1 VNRGRHSK
9 IARRWVTTLGLL
21 IVALPAAPPLVAQAP
36 APLITSRDLTL
47 FAGAT
52 LATAVV
58 STLDIRIAHALYD
71 SVFQVNHPGIT
82 SAANRASHATETVFM
97 ITGATVW
104 GIARWRR
111 DEGTADVALHTTEG
125 VAATAMFIQVIR
137 GALGRS
143 RPYVIDQV
151 GEKRN
156 GQPYDFNWFQGFRS
170 FNYRAFPSMHAM
182 ASYAVASGLVTEMR
196 RRDTPDRAVIAPV
209 LYAAAALPSLSR
221 MYLDEH
227 WASDIALGAFLGVF
241 AGQKAVNYSHDHPD
255 NYFDRKFLKPSMRV
269 TFTHDA
275 NGLSYLVTPF

>member
-1 VNRGRHSK
+1 
-9 IARRWVTTLGLL
+9 
-21 IVALPAAPPLVAQAP
+21 
-36 APLITSRDLTL
+36 
-47 FAGAT
+47 
-52 LATAVV
+52 
-58 STLDIRIAHALYD
+58 
-71 SVFQVNHPGIT
+71 
-82 SAANRASHATETVFM
+82 
-97 ITGATVW
+97 
-104 GIARWRR
+104 
-111 DEGTADVALHTTEG
+111 VALHTTEG

-170 FNYRAFPSMHAM
+170 FNYRAFPSMHSM
-182 ASYAVASGLVTEMR
+182 ASYAVAAGLATEMR